1 MNHVQ
6 IEDCQSIGEKT
17 AIIWDEFRNST
28 VLVTGSTGLI
38 GSNLVNAL
46 AYNNE
51 EKSLGIKLV
60 LPVRNM
66 DLARKR
72 FGWTGAEFLPYS
84 LDGLFDRK
92 EKVDYIVHLAGPTS
106 SQCFVNKPVETMK
119 GILEGYTRLLDW
131 AVSHPVKK
139 FVGASTM
146 EVYGFPKKGER
157 VTENSIG
164 TFNPLVVRNSYPI
177 AKLAC
182 EALCYNYFCQYDVP
196 AMVLRFTQTMGPG
209 VDYNDRRV
217 FAQFMRCVIEG
228 KDIVLDTEG
237 LTERSYLYTA
247 DAVSA
252 IILAMLNATP
262 GKAYS
267 VANPETYCSIREM
280 ANTVAREVADGNIA
294 VKVNRKENSKE
305 KGYADTLYMDLDVS
319 AMEELGWYPVT
330 DISTMFRRMIR
341 GTKED
346 VQSGCSDEYIQWGK
360 ISERAN

>member
-1 MNHVQ
+1 
-6 IEDCQSIGEKT
+6 
-17 AIIWDEFRNST
+17 
-28 VLVTGSTGLI
+28 
-38 GSNLVNAL
+38 
-46 AYNNE
+46 
-51 EKSLGIKLV
+51 
-60 LPVRNM
+60 
-66 DLARKR
+66 
-72 FGWTGAEFLPYS
+72 
-84 LDGLFDRK
+84 
-92 EKVDYIVHLAGPTS
+92 
-106 SQCFVNKPVETMK
+106 
-119 GILEGYTRLLDW
+119 
-131 AVSHPVKK
+131 
-139 FVGASTM
+139 
-146 EVYGFPKKGER
+146 
-157 VTENSIG
+157 
-164 TFNPLVVRNSYPI
+164 
-177 AKLAC
+177 
-182 EALCYNYFCQYDVP
+182 
-196 AMVLRFTQTMGPG
+196 
-209 VDYNDRRV
+209 
-217 FAQFMRCVIEG
+217 MRCVIEG

-346 VQSGCSDEYIQWGK
+346 VQSIF
-360 ISERAN
+360 ISRQLWSWNHYALVRIILPPAPPFSNKVWAAAISSNANTLLH